1 MLVNNQQFLQETPC
15 DETINGFHI
24 AVKRGKNGSKQF
36 CKTLEGRDTNYWEVV
51 QEIQYHVH
59 LSWREAETRT
69 YEAKQIS
76 IEASAAFIPSSLF
89 SHSNTLSLT
98 DGLTGHA
105 IAKLGF
111 VLFLETYVHEVRC
124 IQFHLVAADSSSM
137 RCNSLFAGLGLAR
150 GSFSPSKYS
159 DWRTESSELE
169 GKPKPRQSLK
179 TFYLL
184 HSFISN
190 FDIFFQQQTS

>member
-1 MLVNNQQFLQETPC
+1 MGQSNSAKPWKAGIP
-15 DETINGFHI
+15 TI
-24 AVKRGKNGSKQF
+24 VKWYKKFN
-36 CKTLEGRDTNYWEVV
+36 
-51 QEIQYHVH
+51 HVH

-190 FDIFFQQQTS
+190 FDIFFQQQTSWFFRTKVDGNEPQELVGFLYLGV